1 MIRLI
6 AQGRSKRQY
15 TGAIYHKHR
24 KKKKY
29 EMGRETLRT
38 KLEDEER
45 KKIIDCRGNV
55 KKVRLTATNV
65 ANVYDPKS
73 KKCFKVK
80 IKNVVENPA
89 DPHFVRRN
97 IITKG
102 AIIETEKGR
111 ARVTSRPAQDGVV
124 NAVLI

>member
-1 MIRLI
+1 MKS
-6 AQGRSKRQY
+6 QGKSKRTS

-38 KLEDEER
+38 KLEENER
-45 KKIIDCRGNV
+45 RKMIRCRGRNE
-55 KKVRLTATNV
+55 KIRLIATKF
-65 ANVYDPKS
+65 ANLSDPKT
-73 KKCFKVK
+73 KKSFKVE
-80 IKNVVENPA
+80 IKNVIENPA

-102 AIIETEKGR
+102 AIIETEKGK
-111 ARVTSRPAQDGVV
+111 AKVTSRPSQDGTV